1 MSFVKKTGMIFLRSL
16 DQLENN
22 GLLYS
27 RGLWEG
33 RIKMKREENFVKTNV
48 MRLLEAAGIA
58 YETGTYEV
66 DEEDLSG
73 SHAADLMGVDH
84 DRMYK
89 TLVLKGEKNGY
100 LVCCIPVDEEL
111 DLKKTARAAGEKKV
125 EMVHVK
131 DLLGITGYIRG
142 GCSPIGMKKHFP
154 TYIEEMAQ
162 IFDSI
167 MVSAGQRGVQV
178 TLSPQDLA
186 DYVEGRFV
194 PLV

>member
-1 MSFVKKTGMIFLRSL
+1 M
-16 DQLENN
+16 
-22 GLLYS
+22 
-27 RGLWEG
+27 
-33 RIKMKREENFVKTNV
+33 VKTNV
-48 MRLLEAAGIA
+48 MRLLDAAHIV

-66 DEEDLSG
+66 DENDLSG

-89 TLVLKGEKNGY
+89 TLVLKGY

-111 DLKKTARAAGEKKV
+111 DLKKAARAAGEKKV
-125 EMVHVK
+125 EMIHVK
-131 DLLGITGYIRG
+131 DMFEITGYIRG

-162 IFDSI
+162 LYDTI

-178 TLSPQDLA
+178 TLSPKDLRS
-186 DYVEGRFV
+186 YVQGQFV
-194 PLV
+194 SLV